1 MLGVRF
7 PPPEPSSGERN
18 SKGQESQPFKL
29 VSAGTQSAAPTKIGR
44 RGATGPAHPALTRR
58 VGGSS
63 PLGGTRI
70 MKKPVKFRD
79 LGTWLGPLKVLLPKD
94 MKVYDIHTGKEVGVA
109 SSTGRATDS

>member
-1 MLGVRF
+1 
-7 PPPEPSSGERN
+7 
-18 SKGQESQPFKL
+18 
-29 VSAGTQSAAPTKIGR
+29 
-44 RGATGPAHPALTRR
+44 
-58 VGGSS
+58 
-63 PLGGTRI
+63 